1 MSTFCN
7 FFIPLG
13 EKMVL
18 AWIIA
23 GYLLFII
30 PVAELLTY
38 RKYKGQIA
46 ANTFSKQTF
55 YNSVFIEL
63 WLPVIG
69 IFILVLLGEITLQ
82 DIRLNALV
90 WNPFDL
96 STWLLVVAAII
107 SAIPVL
113 LILLS
118 TYNFIG
124 VKRSPAFRDAYIAA
138 LKKQE
143 DKTKESNQV
152 LFAILPSKKYEKVQW
167 TFLSITAGI
176 TEEILFRG
184 FLVFFLHFL
193 FPSIPIPLLCLLQA
207 IPFALM
213 HLYQG
218 VQGVIT
224 TFFMGLIFGLYVI
237 LFGSLIP
244 GIIIHI
250 LLDFSSNLIEREQA
264 SFVDTGNT

>member
-1 MSTFCN
+1 M
-7 FFIPLG
+7 II
-13 EKMVL
+13 

-30 PVAELLTY
+30 PIAELLTY
-38 RKYKGQIA
+38 RRYIKEIA
-46 ANTFSKQTF
+46 ASTFSKQNF

-63 WLPVIG
+63 WLPVIA
-69 IFILVLLGEITLQ
+69 ILILVLFGEITLQ
-82 DIRLNALV
+82 DIRLSPPV
-90 WNPFDL
+90 WNPFAL
-96 STWLLVVAAII
+96 NIWLVVAAAII
-107 SAIPVL
+107 SAIPIL
-113 LILLS
+113 LLLLS

-138 LKKQE
+138 VQKQE
-143 DKTKESNQV
+143 NKDQESKKV
-152 LFAILPSKKYEKVQW
+152 LFAILPISKYEKVQW

-184 FLVFFLHFL
+184 FLVFCLHIL
-193 FPSIPIPLLCLLQA
+193 FPNIPIPILCLLQA

-244 GIIIHI
+244 GIIVHI
-250 LLDFSSNLIEREQA
+250 LLDFSQNLIEREHTKFA
-264 SFVDTGNT
+264 VIENS